1 MRAFAPLLLLL
12 TVHGFAQNS
21 RRTQIAAIAKDAD
34 GTVSVS
40 CELPDTKLNCDLNA
54 HNHAP
59 MQPMYKLPLALT
71 ALHLAEMGK
80 LLPDQRPWESTD
92 VILER
97 KVRFLPT
104 DIIPDSYSP
113 LTDRYPKANVDV
125 MLRWEGGP
133 FLSPGRIAGRVGFS
147 ALVHATPGVT
157 ASRFAGRIANRT
169 TPITRAMIT
178 SAKFR
183 WMP

>member
-12 TVHGFAQNS
+12 TVHGLAQNS
-21 RRTQIAAIAKDAD
+21 LRTQIAAIAKDAD
-34 GTVSVS
+34 GTVGVS

-59 MQPMYKLPLALT
+59 MQSMYKLPLALT

-80 LLPDQRPWESTD
+80 LLPDQRLGESTD

-104 DIIPDSYSP
+104 DIIPNSYSP
-113 LTDRYPKANVDV
+113 LTDRYPRSQDQSTVRDFRQMSEVAHVCRRQRT
-125 MLRWEGGP
+125 LY
-133 FLSPGRIAGRVGFS
+133 
-147 ALVHATPGVT
+147 VT
-157 ASRFAGRIANRT
+157 HNGS
-169 TPITRAMIT
+169 
-178 SAKFR
+178 
-183 WMP
+183 